1 MRPRRR
7 DPLVIRSLE
16 FLGADGDGR
25 GLAPGAEL
33 PEVAFAGRS
42 NVGKSSLLNRLVR
55 RKKFARV
62 SNTPGRTR
70 EINFF
75 KVNDAFVLADLPGY
89 GYAQISKTRKRGVA
103 AADRGLSAQQPAARG
118 VVQLLDVRHDPT
130 RTTARCSTSSAS
142 SGCRR
147 SSC

>member
-1 MRPRRR
+1 MSDGQ

-16 FLGADGDGR
+16 FLGPMATVDGWRPTSG
-25 GLAPGAEL
+25 L

-55 RKKFARV
+55 RKAFARV

-75 KVNDAFVLADLPGY
+75 EVNQQFGDTLPNVLLEDRDDLDWY
-89 GYAQISKTRKRGVA
+89 
-103 AADRGLSAQQPAARG
+103 SAVRLNGSLQPLFNVGAI
-118 VVQLLDVRHDPT
+118 
-130 RTTARCSTSSAS
+130 
-142 SGCRR
+142 
-147 SSC
+147 